1 MVYMSHDMTFV
12 INSNAPE
19 TTFALGVKLGA
30 ALKPCDVIELHGDL
44 GSGKTQLVRG
54 IAKGANSSDEV
65 SSPSFTISKIYQ
77 TPDFEIHHYD
87 FYRLGTELGILEEEL
102 QQSVDSSDVVTI
114 VEWLDL
120 SIIAPNRL
128 TINYTTTGENSRKIE
143 FIAFGQR
150 ANQIMEQIK

>member
-1 MVYMSHDMTFV
+1 MR
-12 INSNAPE
+12 
-19 TTFALGVKLGA
+19 LGA
-30 ALKPCDVIELHGDL
+30 VLKPHDVIELRGDL

-77 TPDFEIHHYD
+77 TSDFEIHHYD

-102 QQSVDSSDVVTI
+102 RQSIDSSDVATI

-120 SIIAPNRL
+120 SEIVTDRL
-128 TINYTTTGENSRKIE
+128 VIDYAATGENSRILE
-143 FIAFGQR
+143 FIAYGQR
-150 ANQIMEQIK
+150 SNQLADQIK